1 MANKYEYNHYQWLV
15 RDLITSIDCDAVM
28 DQTDPTMMMNI
39 DNVRNLVAQKSSLFI
54 VLILVI

>member
-39 DNVRNLVAQKSSLFI
+39 DNVRNMVAHCSLY
-54 VLILVI
+54 